1 MLLPAKVT
9 SVKFCY
15 IPLRFLSL
23 MFCTIHSSDRYK
35 PVCTCN
41 TCCVLARV
49 LYNKAKKGA
58 LFLRQ
63 LITCSLIGLL
73 IIAVHN
79 FQRFSDRSSV
89 SAFKL
94 VFILKLDETQ
104 ARRQRG
110 GNAPPD
116 FRFCPSIFFLPPTR
130 YFFGRKKLVFFGG
143 KNVKI

>member
-1 MLLPAKVT
+1 M
-9 SVKFCY
+9 
-15 IPLRFLSL
+15 
-23 MFCTIHSSDRYK
+23 
-35 PVCTCN
+35 
-41 TCCVLARV
+41 
-49 LYNKAKKGA
+49 
-58 LFLRQ
+58 RQ

-110 GNAPPD
+110 AMPPPD

-130 YFFGRKKLVFFGG
+130 YFFLGGRSWCFLAEKTLKFEILARRPFFVVWRSPTFGRKICDFGQKKPSDFGEDLFFCFWSE
-143 KNVKI
+143 NL

>member
-1 MLLPAKVT
+1 M
-9 SVKFCY
+9 
-15 IPLRFLSL
+15 
-23 MFCTIHSSDRYK
+23 
-35 PVCTCN
+35 
-41 TCCVLARV
+41 
-49 LYNKAKKGA
+49 
-58 LFLRQ
+58 RQ

-110 GNAPPD
+110 GNAPP
-116 FRFCPSIFFLPPTR
+116 RFSFLPLDFFLAPHAV
-130 YFFGRKKLVFFGG
+130 FFWEEEVGVFWRKKR
-143 KNVKI
+143 